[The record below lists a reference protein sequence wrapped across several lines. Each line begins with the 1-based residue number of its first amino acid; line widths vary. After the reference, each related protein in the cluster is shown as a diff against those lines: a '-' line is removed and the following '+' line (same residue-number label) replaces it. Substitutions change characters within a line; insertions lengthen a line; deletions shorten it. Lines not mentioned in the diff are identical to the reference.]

1 MGILDWW
8 RRGHTSAEGGPDAA
22 AVDEAVE
29 HIVQTANPRLRFA
42 RRYAQ
47 RLAPAVATAMAYA
60 EEIVDAAPPA
70 REATTA
76 GWAVDPAMRAFFATP
91 DDIVQ
96 AFSRSVEVR
105 AFFDQNPLAD
115 EAFAVVGM
123 QMSERQVVG
132 VALQGSVMRRDVV
145 QTTVS
150 FGDYRVRVLGA
161 TEAELRAEIARRIVD
176 QLVLDGIA
184 RAAAEQTERE
194 AAEQERALLKT
205 RLRYLEQQ
213 GQGMRAALGGEGE
226 ADPSA
231 LASVQAALEENTR
244 TLESMT
250 TGADRLDEELERI
263 VESLADARQR
273 FYLSTTRLRLD
284 RMNVVQTDDSPEAG
298 EEIVFQS
305 ARIPGEPPETRA
317 FALVRFPR
325 ADLLPAETLRYE
337 AVRHLL

>member
-8 RRGHTSAEGGPDAA
+8 RGRHSSAEGGPDAV
-22 AVDEAVE
+22 AVGEAVE

-47 RLAPAVATAMAYA
+47 RLAPAVASAMAYA
-60 EEIVDAAPPA
+60 VEIVESAPPA
-70 REATTA
+70 REATAA
-76 GWAVDPAMRAFFATP
+76 GWSADPALRAFFATP
-91 DDIVQ
+91 DDIVH

-105 AFFDQNPLAD
+105 AFFDQNPLA
-115 EAFAVVGM
+115 EGVFAVVGM
-123 QMSERQVVG
+123 RMTERQVVG

-150 FGDYRVRVLGA
+150 FGDYRVRILGA
-161 TEAELRAEIARRIVD
+161 TEADLRREIERRIVD
-176 QLVLDGIA
+176 QLVFDGIGH
-184 RAAAEQTERE
+184 AAAVQTERE
-194 AAEQERALLKT
+194 ALEQERALLKT

-213 GQGMRAALGGEGE
+213 GQGMRAALGGEEG

-231 LASVQAALEENTR
+231 LASVQADLEENTR
-244 TLESMT
+244 TLENMA

-273 FYLSTTRLRLD
+273 FYLTTTRLRLD
-284 RMNVVQTDDSPEAG
+284 RMNVVQTDENPEAG

-305 ARIPGEPPETRA
+305 ARIPSDPPENLA
-317 FALVRFPR
+317 FVLVHFPR
-325 ADLLPAETLRYE
+325 ADLLPAETLRFE